1 MLLVSRTLENVLR
14 QCKTLVC
21 DMYRTLALVEGSMKL
36 YQAVLLFIVGRWL
49 VFD

>member
-14 QCKTLVC
+14 HCKTLVC
-21 DMYRTLALVEGSMKL
+21 GMYRTLALVEGSMKS
-36 YQAVLLFIVGRWL
+36 YQTVLLFIVGRWL